1 MQWKKCKSRR
11 IETPI
16 RELIPNNSHLS
27 RRNTELRPW
36 YLSFFHCNP
45 NAENKKTGGI
55 DHLHAGRA
63 HRQHQIGSADGHSL
77 YVE

>member
-16 RELIPNNSHLS
+16 RELIQNNSHLA
-27 RRNTELRPW
+27 RRNTEFRPW
-36 YLSFFHCNP
+36 YLSFFP
-45 NAENKKTGGI
+45 LQSQYRKVKTAGI
-55 DHLHAGRA
+55 DHLREGRA

-77 YVE
+77 CVE